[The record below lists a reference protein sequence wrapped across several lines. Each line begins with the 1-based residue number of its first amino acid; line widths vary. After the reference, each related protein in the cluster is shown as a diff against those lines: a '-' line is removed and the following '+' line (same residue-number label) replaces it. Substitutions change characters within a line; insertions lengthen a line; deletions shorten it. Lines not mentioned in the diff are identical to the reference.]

1 MSPMD
6 EGQSTNDVISR
17 MCSDLADL
25 RALAGEQGE
34 TAALDDIV
42 ATVQNGGDLD
52 AAAAALMELT
62 KKLGA
67 PSFATTARR
76 STTISGI
83 SDGHPVDETWICPA
97 DPPTCTRV
105 ELPVAGITPA
115 CSLHAQEMRQLRL
128 DQ

>member
-1 MSPMD
+1 MD

-17 MCSDLADL
+17 MCTGLADL
-25 RALAGEQGE
+25 RALAATEGK
-34 TAALDDIV
+34 TAALDGIV

-52 AAAAALMELT
+52 GAAAALVELT
-62 KKLGA
+62 KQLGA
-67 PSFATTARR
+67 PSFATTARAA
-76 STTISGI
+76 SDISGI
-83 SDGHPVDETWICPA
+83 SDGHPPDPAWICPA

-105 ELPVAGITPA
+105 ELPDAGTTPA